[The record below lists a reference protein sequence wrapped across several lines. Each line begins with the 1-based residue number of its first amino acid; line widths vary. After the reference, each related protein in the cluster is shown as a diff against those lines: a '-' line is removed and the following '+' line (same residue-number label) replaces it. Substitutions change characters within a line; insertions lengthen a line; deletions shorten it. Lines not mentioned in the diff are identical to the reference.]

1 MQEATET
8 PAQTAKEARHGD
20 RQAQRLEAKNA
31 AAASNSSAQRASPV
45 INSTGQ
51 VTGTKIN
58 TKA

>member
-8 PAQTAKEARHGD
+8 PAQTAKEARQGD
-20 RQAQRLEAKNA
+20 RQAQRLEAKTA
-31 AAASNSSAQRASPV
+31 AGASKSAQSASPV

-51 VTGTKIN
+51 VTGTKVN